1 MEKHRVRGD
10 ARILKNLLTFLNS
23 EIGVQIANI
32 RVPISLS
39 KLYHFQSIILEQSVC
54 EKPAG

>member
-1 MEKHRVRGD
+1 MKKHRVRGD
-10 ARILKNLLTFLNS
+10 ARIPKNLLTFLNS

-32 RVPISLS
+32 RVPIYITSNQLIWNNQ
-39 KLYHFQSIILEQSVC
+39 FG

>member
-32 RVPISLS
+32 RVPISIALQAIS
-39 KLYHFQSIILEQSVC
+39 LPINYFGTISL
-54 EKPAG
+54 